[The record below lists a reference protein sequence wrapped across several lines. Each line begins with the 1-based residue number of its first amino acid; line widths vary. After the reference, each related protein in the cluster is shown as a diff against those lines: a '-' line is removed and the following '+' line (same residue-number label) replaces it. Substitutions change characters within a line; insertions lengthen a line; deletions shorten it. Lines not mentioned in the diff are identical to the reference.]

1 MSDTKSTI
9 FSRTLIREK
18 VKILPTEV
26 GSNIREVVMAK
37 LRIMLDGHCSRH
49 GYVRPGSIKMMDLSD
64 GKLEGASLNGDT
76 IYRVSIVADV
86 CNPAQGHIV
95 PARIV
100 ASNKFGLLAHSGIE
114 IAGKYTTILKIVIT
128 RHNYSGGPVDVPVDS
143 VRIGDD
149 VFVEILGKTFELGD
163 VEIQGS
169 GRLLRA
175 VGTANRRPLMSTAV
189 INPDMN
195 ASDSEREDDAFSVD
209 MDNEEEEEEEK
220 EEEEEEEE
228 DEDEEREDVE
238 EEEEDAV
245 EEEED
250 DVDLSGELDDDF
262 DLTADD
268 DDFPDIG
275 IDSK

>member
-175 VGTANRRPLMSTAV
+175 VGTANRRPLMSTA
-189 INPDMN
+189 DMN